1 MQKTKVNQ
9 KHKDRLFLRLFQE
22 KQALLSLYNAVNRS
36 NYSDP
41 ELLEITTLEDVLY
54 IGIKND
60 VSFLIDNCMNLYEAQ
75 SSWNPNMPLRGLFYF
90 SRLYSSYVESRH
102 LDIYSRTQLSL
113 PEPRYIVFYNGTD
126 MKTEQT
132 ILSLSSSFQKRN
144 HKGQAPC
151 LECTATVVN
160 INYGHNQELLNSCQA
175 LFEYSYLIQRIRDFL
190 SRGMILEAAV
200 DSAVEDCIQNGILAD
215 FLIRHR
221 EEAKFMILSEYNEE
235 LHLKTLY
242 EDGLK
247 QGKLEGKTEAQNNIS
262 ALLRQ
267 LLLANRMDDVKK
279 VAEDPAYLEQLLK
292 EFHL

>member
-1 MQKTKVNQ
+1 MLCNLVYLCYHERRTIDA
-9 KHKDRLFLRLFQE
+9 KD
-22 KQALLSLYNAVNRS
+22 NRKS
-36 NYSDP
+36 ETQGSTVP
-41 ELLEITTLEDVLY
+41 SA
-54 IGIKND
+54 

-90 SRLYSSYVESRH
+90 SRLYSGYVESRH

-132 ILSLSSSFQKRN
+132 ILSLSSSFQKRDN
-144 HKGQAPC
+144 QEQAPC

-175 LFEYSYLIQRIRDFL
+175 LFEYSWLIQKIRDFL
-190 SRGMILEAAV
+190 SHGMTLEAAV
-200 DSAVEDCIQNGILAD
+200 DSAVEDCIQNNILAD
-215 FLIRHR
+215 FLIKHR

-242 EDGLK
+242 EDGLR
-247 QGKLEGKTEAQNNIS
+247 QGKIEGRLEGKIEGKLEGRLEGKTEAQNNIS

-279 VAEDPAYLEQLLK
+279 AAEDPAYLERLLQ